1 MVDMAAALF
10 LKVFSLE
17 SNLMMRNIAAVTVTD
32 LPVKW

>member
-17 SNLMMRNIAAVTVTD
+17 NNLMMRNIAAVTVTD
-32 LPVKW
+32 LPVKC